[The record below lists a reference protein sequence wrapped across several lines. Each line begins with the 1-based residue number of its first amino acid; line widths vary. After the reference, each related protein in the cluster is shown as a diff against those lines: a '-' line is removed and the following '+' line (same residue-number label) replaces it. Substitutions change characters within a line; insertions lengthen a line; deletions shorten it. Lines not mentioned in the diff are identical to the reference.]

1 MDKPASPATPARRA
15 ARMTFCYALVA
26 SVWIIV
32 SDWWL
37 GGRVAGTSW
46 LTQAQSVKG
55 LGFVAVTSAALFF
68 LLKREWK
75 ADAALLQRNQ
85 QQRAELHALSQFR
98 ASVIESAHVWING
111 LDREA
116 RVTLW
121 NDAAERITG
130 YRRDEVLGSDRI
142 WQLLY
147 PDPCYRRRIACEV
160 EQILCDGAEV
170 QDFETTI
177 RTRNGEDKVI
187 AWDSRQ
193 IADENGCV
201 VGSVAIGRDVTARR
215 AAEQAL
221 FKRERELTTLIA
233 NLPGMAY
240 RCLNDTQWTMRF
252 VSSACLA
259 LTGYREEELVD
270 SRLVAWASLVLP
282 EDMDRLRAEVER
294 AIEEGKPFAVEYQLR
309 KRSGELVWCWEQGRE
324 VKIDGEPFLEGIIVD
339 ITERKRME
347 QELELMAGQ
356 DALTGLLN
364 RRAFNRILQDEI
376 ARATRYNRSFS
387 LLWLDLNH
395 FKTINDSYGHLAGD
409 AVLRQVSQLIKDSL
423 RKVDC
428 IARYGGDE
436 LTIILPEMSFEAGRE
451 TANRIENLVASSRFD
466 VLNGHILSLT
476 LSIGV
481 AAFPEH
487 GQGAMELCDAAD
499 RAMYQ
504 AKKESADAGANRGRV
519 DRL

>member
-1 MDKPASPATPARRA
+1 MDKPVTPATPARRA
-15 ARMTFCYALVA
+15 ARMTFYYALVA
-26 SVWIIV
+26 SVWVLV

-37 GGRVAGTSW
+37 GGRVTGASW

-55 LGFVAVTSAALFF
+55 VGFVAVTSLALFF

-75 ADAALLQRNQ
+75 ADAALLRHNQ
-85 QQRAELHALSQFR
+85 QQRADLHALSQFR

-121 NDAAERITG
+121 NDAAERMSG
-130 YRRDEVLGSDRI
+130 YRRDEVMGSDRI

-147 PDPCYRRRIACEV
+147 PDPDYRNRIACEV
-160 EQILCDGAEV
+160 EQILCHGAEV

-177 RTRNGEDKVI
+177 RTRCGEDKVI
-187 AWDSRQ
+187 AWDSRRL
-193 IADENGCV
+193 ADEDGCV

-221 FKRERELTTLIA
+221 FKRERELTTLMA

-240 RCLNDTQWTMRF
+240 RCLNDAQWTMRF

-270 SRLVAWASLVLP
+270 SRVVAWASLILP
-282 EDMDRLRAEVER
+282 EDVERLHAQVER

-324 VKIDGEPFLEGIIVD
+324 VMIDGEQFLEGIIVD

-347 QELELMAGQ
+347 QELEQLAGQ

-364 RRAFNRILQDEI
+364 RRAFNRHLEDEL
-376 ARATRYNRSFS
+376 ARAIRYERSFS

-395 FKTINDSYGHLAGD
+395 FKDINDHYGHLAGD
-409 AVLRQVSQLIKDSL
+409 AVLRQVSQLIRNSL
-423 RKVDC
+423 RTVDS

-436 LTIILPEMSFEAGRE
+436 LTIILPEMPFEAGRE
-451 TANRIENLVASSRFD
+451 TAKRLQELVAASRFD
-466 VLNGHILSLT
+466 VLNGHVISLT

-481 AAFPEH
+481 ASFPEH
-487 GQGAMELCDAAD
+487 GQSEMELCDAAD
-499 RAMYQ
+499 SAMYQ
-504 AKKESADAGANRGRV
+504 AKRESADAGANRGRAG
-519 DRL
+519 RL